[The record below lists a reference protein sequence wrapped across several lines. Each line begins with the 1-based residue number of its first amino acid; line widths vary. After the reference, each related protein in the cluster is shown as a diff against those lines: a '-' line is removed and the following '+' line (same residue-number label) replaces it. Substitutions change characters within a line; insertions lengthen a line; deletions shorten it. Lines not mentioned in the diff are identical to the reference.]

1 MSLRFLRKLV
11 SRVLSHS
18 PARQSLDR
26 RRSRSA
32 LRPRLEVLEDRWLL
46 STFTVTNNLDSGPG
60 TLRQAIL
67 DANSQPGPN
76 TINFNIATGAAG
88 EIALPASGNSGPQGI
103 GLGPDGNMWCTV
115 RPLGLPL
122 QPDVT
127 RITPAGTITQ
137 FPLSFP
143 PFADPIE
150 IKAGPDG
157 NLWFPDA
164 GAGDIGRI
172 TPTGVTTAFQIPT
185 FNSEPQGITLG
196 SDGNL
201 WFTEFAN
208 GTGKIGRITPVG
220 TITEFS
226 IPTANT
232 NPKGIAAGPD
242 GNLWFAERDRNK
254 IGRITPSG
262 IVTEFTLPAPN
273 SAPLRVTAGPD
284 SNLWFTEENT
294 SKIGRITPN
303 GTITEF
309 ATPNVGPSDITT
321 GPDGNLWY
329 TQIISHKIG
338 RITPTGSVSEFAS
351 PPLSGAPFDIAPG
364 PDGTLWFTERDAN
377 KVGRVTVA
385 VSLTISPTSPL
396 PTITHPVTID
406 GTTQPGFVGTPII
419 ELNGAS
425 AGPSASGLT
434 IDAGNSTVRGLVI
447 NRFSLSGIQL
457 ENNGGDIIQ
466 GNYIGTDV
474 TGTATLGNWSA
485 GIDLRGSNNT
495 IGGTTTGARN
505 LISGNGNI
513 LLNHGINIS
522 GIANLVEGNYIGTNA
537 AGTTALANGYD
548 GVYLGG
554 SNNTIGGTTA
564 GARNLISGNRGYGIE
579 TWGDGNLVE
588 GNFLGTNAAGTGALV
603 SSVLNAGIELVGSNN
618 TIGGTTAGAG
628 NLISGNSA
636 GILITG
642 NGNLVQGN
650 FVGSDVNGTAALG
663 NAASGLVV
671 APGASNNT
679 IGGTTAGARNVIS
692 GNTGE
697 GIGISG
703 NANLV
708 EGNYVGTNAA
718 GTAALA
724 NGDGVY
730 LGGSSNTIGGT
741 TAGAGN
747 LISGN
752 AASGIQIGIGN
763 ANLVEGNYIGTNAD
777 GTLGLANVYDG
788 IEVQDSNNTIGGTTA
803 AAGNL
808 ISGNGRYGI
817 LISASANFVQGNY
830 VGTNAAGTVALG
842 NASDGVHIANG
853 FSGATANNTVGGATT
868 GAGNLISGNQGNGI
882 LITDTSATNNVV
894 AGNYI
899 GTDVNGALNLGNNGN
914 GVAVVAGAHDNTI
927 GGMADGAGNVIAF
940 NGNDG
945 VLIDTGTGNGISQN
959 SMFAN
964 ANLGIELL
972 NGGNNNQPAPQLTS
986 AVSGGGVTTVQ
997 GILTGQASTTYTL
1010 EFFAADSS
1018 GQGQV
1023 FLGSVTV
1030 TTDETG
1036 VATFSVDLAGELP
1049 LGQLVTA
1056 TATDPANDTSAFSQA
1071 VVVSS

>member
-628 NLISGNSA
+628 NLISGN
-636 GILITG
+636 
-642 NGNLVQGN
+642 
-650 FVGSDVNGTAALG
+650 
-663 NAASGLVV
+663 
-671 APGASNNT
+671 
-679 IGGTTAGARNVIS
+679 
-692 GNTGE
+692 
-697 GIGISG
+697 
-703 NANLV
+703 
-708 EGNYVGTNAA
+708 
-718 GTAALA
+718 
-724 NGDGVY
+724 
-730 LGGSSNTIGGT
+730 
-741 TAGAGN
+741 
-747 LISGN
+747 